1 MGQTVSSPPV
11 AARESESILRDET
24 HFTLNE
30 IKKLKTEF
38 QKQAGPGYTI
48 SKEQF
53 KMTLQKHVQCWSV
66 GAQYLFLE
74 RLFDAFDL
82 DRNKTID
89 FREFIQGL
97 SVFMKGSA
105 EEKMELSFRLY
116 DIDHSG
122 SIEPK
127 ELINI
132 MGKMYSAFYN
142 EDQSKKIKEVVE
154 QIFSDLDIN
163 GDGSL
168 VIISVG
174 PPVLRRISLRVLTSS
189 QRKQSLHEYKLMALK
204 EPLIIDFLEQFLIV
218 APH

>member
-1 MGQTVSSPPV
+1 MGGIASSEPV
-11 AARESESILRDET
+11 PTRDEAELKDET

-30 IKKLKTEF
+30 IKKLKKEF
-38 QKQAGPGYTI
+38 QKQANPDFTI
-48 SKEQF
+48 TKEQF
-53 KMTLQKHVQCWSV
+53 KATLTKHVHCWSV

-74 RLFDAFDL
+74 RLFDAFDT
-82 DRNKTID
+82 DRSKSID

-132 MGKMYSAFYN
+132 MGKM
-142 EDQSKKIKEVVE
+142 
-154 QIFSDLDIN
+154 
-163 GDGSL
+163 
-168 VIISVG
+168 
-174 PPVLRRISLRVLTSS
+174 
-189 QRKQSLHEYKLMALK
+189 
-204 EPLIIDFLEQFLIV
+204 
-218 APH
+218 

>member
-1 MGQTVSSPPV
+1 MGQTASTSSVTPAPAVKEDV
-11 AARESESILRDET
+11 AALQDQT

-48 SKEQF
+48 SKDQF
-53 KMTLQKHVQCWSV
+53 KHTLQKHVQCWSV

-82 DRNKTID
+82 DGNKTID

-142 EDQSKKIKEVVE
+142 EDQTKKIKEVVE

-168 VIISVG
+168 
-174 PPVLRRISLRVLTSS
+174 
-189 QRKQSLHEYKLMALK
+189 SLHEYKLMALK

-218 APH
+218 TP

>member
-1 MGQTVSSPPV
+1 MGQLLSTAEVPHEKDE
-11 AARESESILRDET
+11 AELKDET

-30 IKKLKTEF
+30 IKRLKQEF
-38 QKQAGPGYTI
+38 QKQANPDFTI

-53 KMTLQKHVQCWSV
+53 KSTLTKHVHCWSV
-66 GAQYLFLE
+66 GAQYIFLE
-74 RLFDAFDL
+74 RLFDAFDT
-82 DRNKTID
+82 DRNKSID

-132 MGKMYSAFYN
+132 MGKMYSEFYH
-142 EDQSKKIKEVVE
+142 EDQTQKIKQAVE
-154 QIFSDLDIN
+154 QIFADLDIN

-168 VIISVG
+168 
-174 PPVLRRISLRVLTSS
+174 
-189 QRKQSLHEYKLMALK
+189 SLHEYKLMALK
-204 EPLIIDFLEQFLIV
+204 EPMLIDFLEQFLIV
-218 APH
+218 TPE